1 MVESD
6 QKLLLELQ
14 RRNDELAT
22 LVEIGKT
29 LTSTLDRENVLNVIM
44 EKVSL
49 LFRAKTWSLLLTD
62 EATGDLIFEIAVS
75 DKNTNLKGIRLAK
88 GEGIAGRVAESGKP
102 LLTSDVHN
110 SPYFSPHSAGQATA
124 HETGSIICVPLKIQE
139 RILGVIELVNTDN
152 DSLFDESALPILTT
166 IADYVAIAIENAKYF
181 EKINQLIIT
190 DDLTGLYNSRHF
202 NQLIEYE
209 TERSLRYDNA
219 LALVFFDLDYFKR
232 VNDTH
237 GHLVGSRMLTEV
249 GELVRR
255 YTRKVNLAA
264 RYGGDEFVILLPSAD
279 KKSAVAMANGL
290 LNNLRN
296 HPFKADDG
304 TPISLT
310 ASFGVASMP
319 EDTKDRK
326 ELIYLADKA
335 MYRVKETTRN
345 AVLGS

>member
-29 LTSTLDRENVLNVIM
+29 LTSTLDREDVLNVVM

-49 LFRAKTWSLLLTD
+49 LLRSKTWSLLLTD
-62 EATGDLIFEIAVS
+62 EETGDLIFEIAVS
-75 DKNTNLKGIRLAK
+75 DVNTDLKGVRLAK
-88 GEGIAGRVAESGKP
+88 GEGIAGRVAESGEP
-102 LLTSDVHN
+102 LLISDVSD
-110 SPYFSPHSAGQATA
+110 SPYFSPQVDQITSQ
-124 HETGSIICVPLKIQE
+124 ETRSIICVPLKSHD
-139 RILGVIELVNTDN
+139 RILGVIELVNTGEERV
-152 DSLFDESALPILTT
+152 LDESALPILTT
-166 IADYVAIAIENAKYF
+166 IADYVAIAIENAQYF

-190 DDLTGLYNSRHF
+190 DDLSGLYNSRHF

-209 TERSLRYDNA
+209 TERAQRYDSS
-219 LALVFFDLDYFKR
+219 LALVFFDLDHFKL

-264 RYGGDEFVILLPSAD
+264 RYGGDEFVVLLPSTD
-279 KKSAVAMANGL
+279 KKGAVAMAESL
-290 LNNLRN
+290 LNTLSN

-304 TPISLT
+304 SPIRLT

-319 EDTKDRK
+319 EDTTDRK
-326 ELIYLADKA
+326 ELIFLADKA

-345 AVLGS
+345 AVLGC

>member
-6 QKLLLELQ
+6 RKLLLELQ

-29 LTSTLDRENVLNVIM
+29 LTSTLDREDVLNVIM

-49 LFRAKTWSLLLTD
+49 LLKSKTWSLLLTD

-75 DKNTNLKGIRLAK
+75 AANTDLKGVRLAK
-88 GEGIAGRVAESGKP
+88 GEGVAGRVAESGEP
-102 LLTSDVHN
+102 LLISDVN
-110 SPYFSPHSAGQATA
+110 DSPYFSPQVDQITSQ
-124 HETGSIICVPLKIQE
+124 ETRSIICVPLKSHE
-139 RILGVIELVNTDN
+139 RVLGVIELVNSD
-152 DSLFDESALPILTT
+152 DEGIFDESVLPILTT

-190 DDLTGLYNSRHF
+190 DDLTGLFNSRHF
-202 NQLIEYE
+202 SQLIEYE
-209 TERSLRYDNA
+209 TERSQRYDSA
-219 LALVFFDLDYFKR
+219 LALVFFDLDHFKL

-264 RYGGDEFVILLPSAD
+264 RYGGDEFVILLPSTD
-279 KKSAVAMANGL
+279 KKGAVAMAESL
-290 LNNLRN
+290 LDTLRN
-296 HPFKADDG
+296 HKFKADDG
-304 TPISLT
+304 TPIRLT

-319 EDTKDRK
+319 EDTRDRK

-335 MYRVKETTRN
+335 MYRVKETSRN
-345 AVLGS
+345 AVLGN

>member
-6 QKLLLELQ
+6 QKLLTELQ

-29 LTSTLDRENVLNVIM
+29 LTSTLDRENVLNVVM

-49 LFRAKTWSLLLTD
+49 LLKSKTWSLLLTD
-62 EATGDLIFEIAVS
+62 DASGDLIFEIAVS
-75 DKNTNLKGIRLAK
+75 DENTDLKGVRLTK
-88 GEGIAGRVAESGKP
+88 GEGVAGWVAESGEP
-102 LLTSDVHN
+102 LLIPDVSE
-110 SPYFSPHSAGQATA
+110 SPYFSPQIDRRTA
-124 HETGSIICVPLKIQE
+124 QKTHSIICVPLKIQD
-139 RILGVIELVNTDN
+139 RILGVIELVNTGEE
-152 DSLFDESALPILTT
+152 SVFDESALPILTT

-190 DDLTGLYNSRHF
+190 DDLSGLYNSRHF
-202 NQLIEYE
+202 TQLIEYE
-209 TERSLRYDNA
+209 TERAQRYDSA
-219 LALVFFDLDYFKR
+219 LSLVFFDLDHFKLI
-232 VNDTH
+232 NDTH

-264 RYGGDEFVILLPSAD
+264 RYGGDEFVILLPSTD
-279 KKSAVAMANGL
+279 KNGAIAMAES
-290 LNNLRN
+290 LRHTLRD
-296 HPFKADDG
+296 HPFVADNG
-304 TPISLT
+304 AAIRLT
-310 ASFGVASMP
+310 ASFGVSAMP

-326 ELIYLADKA
+326 ELLYLADKA
-335 MYRVKETTRN
+335 MYRVKETTRD

>member
-29 LTSTLDRENVLNVIM
+29 LTSTLDRENVLNVVM

-49 LFRAKTWSLLLTD
+49 LLRSKTWSLLLTD

-75 DKNTNLKGIRLAK
+75 DESTSLKGVRLAK
-88 GEGIAGRVAESGKP
+88 GEGVAGRVAESGEP
-102 LLTSDVHN
+102 MLIPDVN
-110 SPYFSPHSAGQATA
+110 DSPYFSPQVNQLASQ
-124 HETGSIICVPLKIQE
+124 EIRSIICVPLKSQE
-139 RILGVIELVNTDN
+139 RILGVIELVNSGE
-152 DSLFDESALPILTT
+152 DSIFDESVLPILTT

-190 DDLTGLYNSRHF
+190 DDLSGLYNSRHF
-202 NQLIEYE
+202 SQLIEYE
-209 TERSLRYDNA
+209 TERSQRYDSS
-219 LALVFFDLDYFKR
+219 LALVFFDLDYFKL

-264 RYGGDEFVILLPSAD
+264 RYGGDEFVILLPSTD
-279 KKSAVAMANGL
+279 KKGAVAMAES
-290 LNNLRN
+290 LRHTLRD
-296 HPFKADDG
+296 HPFVADDG
-304 TPISLT
+304 TPIRLT
-310 ASFGVASMP
+310 ASFGVSAMP

-326 ELIYLADKA
+326 ELLYLADKA
-335 MYRVKETTRN
+335 MYRVKETTRD

>member
-29 LTSTLDRENVLNVIM
+29 LTSTLDREDVLNVVM

-49 LFRAKTWSLLLTD
+49 LLRSKTWSLLLTD

-75 DKNTNLKGIRLAK
+75 DANTDLKGVRLAK
-88 GEGIAGRVAESGKP
+88 GEGVAGRVAESGEP
-102 LLTSDVHN
+102 LLIPDVN
-110 SPYFSPHSAGQATA
+110 DSPFFSPQVDQLTSQ
-124 HETGSIICVPLKIQE
+124 ETRSIICVPLKSHD
-139 RILGVIELVNTDN
+139 RILGVIELVNTGDERI
-152 DSLFDESALPILTT
+152 FDESSLPILTT

-202 NQLIEYE
+202 GHLIEYE

-219 LALVFFDLDYFKR
+219 LALVFFDLDYFKL

-249 GELVRR
+249 GKLVKR

-279 KKSAVAMANGL
+279 KKSAIAMAKSL
-290 LNNLRN
+290 LKTLSN

-304 TPISLT
+304 TPIKLT

-345 AVLGS
+345 AVLGN